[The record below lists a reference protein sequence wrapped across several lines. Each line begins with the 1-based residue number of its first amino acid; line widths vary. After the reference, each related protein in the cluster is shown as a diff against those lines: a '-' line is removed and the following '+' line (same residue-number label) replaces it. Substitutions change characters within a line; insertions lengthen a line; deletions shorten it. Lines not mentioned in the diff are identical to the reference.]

1 MIEASV
7 TKFFFNQKA
16 VTDAVDRARLKILRK
31 AGYET
36 QQQAKKSLIF
46 RPPVRR
52 PRWSKNPKIRKAQQQ
67 DYYARKKADAAPPG
81 RPPFLRRRNY
91 PSLASIIYAMNP
103 DTGGVIVGPIE
114 RRKRSAA
121 KPMPGVHE
129 RGGTVTIN
137 VKGREGTRPMVARY
151 KPRPIMGP
159 ALDRA
164 SSTIPEVVKNSVVG
178 PG

>member
-16 VTDAVDRARLKILRK
+16 ITDAVDRARLKILRK

-46 RPPVRR
+46 RPVIRK
-52 PRWSKNPKIRKAQQQ
+52 PRWSKNPQIRKAQQRE
-67 DYYARKKADAAPPG
+67 YYARKKADSATPG

-91 PSLASIIYAMNP
+91 PSLASIVYAMNP

-114 RRKRSAA
+114 RRKRSAV
-121 KPMPGVHE
+121 KPIPGIHE
-129 RGGTVTIN
+129 RGGAVTIN
-137 VKGREGTRPMVARY
+137 VAGKSGVRPMVARY

-159 ALDRA
+159 ALERA
-164 SSTIPEVVKNSVVG
+164 SNTMPEIIKNSVVG